1 MTRSV
6 AFVAG
11 TLVVLASTLIAPALI
26 TPALAQGAKQTVSLT
41 EVTSLTLATG
51 YRSSK
56 VVGSSVYNDAKEDI
70 GKIDDL
76 IVTTKDNVPFAVVS
90 VGGFLGMGK
99 HYVVVPAS
107 SLEVVGGRIALHG
120 ATKESLKA
128 LPDYTYTY

>member
-1 MTRSV
+1 MSR
-6 AFVAG
+6 AANLVAG
-11 TLVVLASTLIAPALI
+11 TLVVLASALITPALI
-26 TPALAQGAKQTVSLT
+26 TPALAQGAKQTISLT
-41 EVTSLTLATG
+41 QVSTSTLATG

-56 VVGSSVYNDAKEDI
+56 IVGSAVYNDAKEDI

-76 IVTTKDNVPFAVVS
+76 IVASKDNIPFAVVS

-107 SLEVVGGRIALHG
+107 ALEVVGGRIILHG

>member
-1 MTRSV
+1 MTRST
-6 AFVAG
+6 ALIAG
-11 TLVVLASTLIAPALI
+11 TLAMLAFAAAEPAM
-26 TPALAQGAKQTVSLT
+26 AQGAKQTVSLT
-41 EVTSLTLATG
+41 EVSSLTLATG

-56 VVGSSVYNDAKEDI
+56 VVGSKVYNDAKEDI
-70 GKIDDL
+70 GKVDDL
-76 IVTTKDNVPFAVVS
+76 IVTSKDSVPYAVVS

-107 SLEVVGGRIALHG
+107 SIEVIDGLLTLHG

>member
-1 MTRSV
+1 MTRSA

-11 TLVVLASTLIAPALI
+11 TLVMLASAAI
-26 TPALAQGAKQTVSLT
+26 TPAMAQGAKQTVSLT
-41 EVTSLTLATG
+41 EISSLTLATG

-56 VVGSSVYNDAKEDI
+56 VVGSTVYNDAKEDI

-76 IVTTKDNVPFAVVS
+76 IVTSKDGVPFAVVS

-107 SLEVVGGRIALHG
+107 SLEVVGGRITLHG
-120 ATKESLKA
+120 ATKDSLKA

>member
-107 SLEVVGGRIALHG
+107 ALEVVGGRITLHG

>member
-1 MTRSV
+1 MTRS
-6 AFVAG
+6 AALIAG
-11 TLVVLASTLIAPALI
+11 TLVMLASAAI
-26 TPALAQGAKQTVSLT
+26 TPAMAQGAKQTVSLT
-41 EVTSLTLATG
+41 EISTLTLATG

-56 VVGSSVYNDAKEDI
+56 VVGSAVYNDAKEDI

-76 IVTTKDNVPFAVVS
+76 IVTSKDSVPFAVIS

-107 SLEVVGGRIALHG
+107 SLEVVGGRITLHG
-120 ATKESLKA
+120 ATKDSLKA